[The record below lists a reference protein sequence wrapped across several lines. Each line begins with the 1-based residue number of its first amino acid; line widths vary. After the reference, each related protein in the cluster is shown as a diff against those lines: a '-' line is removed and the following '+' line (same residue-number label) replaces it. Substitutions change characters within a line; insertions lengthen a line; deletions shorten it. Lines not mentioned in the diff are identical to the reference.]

1 MSRLIVIQES
11 ELKELMEGLMEG
23 VLERFLSSQ
32 KDEEQPKEEKLYNT
46 QEACDL
52 LRCSKPTLHRWKQE
66 GIIPHVR
73 IGVNIRYRKSDLD
86 KLINK

>member
-11 ELKELMEGLMEG
+11 ELKEFMEGLMED
-23 VLERFLSSQ
+23 VLERFLSTQ
-32 KDEEQPKEEKLYNT
+32 KVEQPKEEKLYNT
-46 QEACDL
+46 QEACEL